1 METIRVEES
10 PQESKLNAVKNSV
23 RVKSSQAQR
32 SLREHPAKWTGIAIG
47 AGVGAG
53 LLGRYLLHRAHSTRE
68 MPDVIVIGGA
78 C

>member
-1 METIRVEES
+1 MEAIRVEEA
-10 PQESKLNAVKNSV
+10 PHESKLNAVKSNV
-23 RVKSSQAQR
+23 
-32 SLREHPAKWTGIAIG
+32 REHPAKWTGIAIG